1 MLNPSEMT
9 GYITYELPE
18 IVDMNQGDTYEVT
31 MEGLD
36 ESFMVYDSES
46 NSIIIDQSKA
56 KFGKYTIEIKIV
68 DALQAKSTSTFDI
81 DI

>member
-1 MLNPSEMT
+1 
-9 GYITYELPE
+9 
-18 IVDMNQGDTYEVT
+18 
-31 MEGLD
+31 
-36 ESFMVYDSES
+36 MVYDSDS
-46 NSIIIDQSKA
+46 NSIIIDQAKA